1 MSRKFIWIVLC
12 LPVIALLGWFVAE
25 QWLAWTAPVTPWARY
40 PDLVAQPGGC
50 EAANALRVYQAFRS
64 NEISSPPMTA
74 QQAASALET
83 WITQQ
88 YPSGL
93 FQVIHGPELIR
104 GDFGGTELA
113 WFSLAALA
121 SPPAPSRQGVVTFQ
135 NVQNGQPLTI
145 IHIPSLTT
153 TETCGGFAP
162 QPRGLRAR
170 LRPYLPIILLV
181 SYLGFIGT
189 SALIWR
195 WRNNKNPLSTKG

>member
-1 MSRKFIWIVLC
+1 MARKFIGIGLC
-12 LPVIALLGWFVAE
+12 LPVIALLGWFVVE
-25 QWLAWTAPVTPWARY
+25 QWPAWTVPISPWARY

-50 EAANALRVYQAFRS
+50 EAANTLRVYQASRS
-64 NEISSPPMTA
+64 NETSSPPVTA

-83 WITQQ
+83 WIAQQ

-93 FQVIHGPELIR
+93 FEVIHGPELIR
-104 GDFGGTELA
+104 GDFGGAKLKLA
-113 WFSLAALA
+113 WFSLVAHTSHA
-121 SPPAPSRQGVVTFQ
+121 APSRQGVIIFQ
-135 NVQNGQPLTI
+135 NAENGQPLTI
-145 IHIPSLTT
+145 IHIASLST

-189 SALIWR
+189 SALVWR
-195 WRNNKNPLSTKG
+195 WRNNTPSCP